1 MNKVDFG
8 RLRTSW
14 RCEEGGGRG
23 NTGFS
28 GLVPEWM
35 VVAFL
40 RRSTRRDPDL
50 GTERGGNEGANVYLA
65 LTLTDLSTEYCNDS
79 VR

>member
-1 MNKVDFG
+1 M
-8 RLRTSW
+8 
-14 RCEEGGGRG
+14 CEEGGGRG

-40 RRSTRRDPDL
+40 SIGSTRIDPDL

-65 LTLTDLSTEYCNDS
+65 LTEPPI
-79 VR
+79 